1 MLQELRIYVSGH
13 TGMVGSAV
21 VRALRE
27 IGCDD
32 LVLRSSAE
40 LDLRNQADTQDFFR
54 DEKIDLVFFAAGRVG
69 GISVNDAHP
78 AEFLYDNL
86 MMAANAIHAAY
97 RYKVKRFLFLG
108 STCIYPRLAPQPIP
122 ESALLTSELE
132 STNEGYALAKI
143 VGLKLCQYYRHQY
156 GVLYHSAMPTNL
168 YGPGDNYH
176 PENSHVLP
184 ALLRRFHEAK
194 LAKVNE
200 VRIWGT
206 GTPQREFLHVNDLAA
221 ALIHL
226 MILENPPDWVNV
238 GSGEEFTILQ
248 LAQMIAKT
256 VGFEG
261 KVTTDPSRPDGT
273 PRKLCDNSLL
283 RSTGWQPRIP
293 LREGLQDAY
302 QHFLTENEQMILR
315 SK

>member
-1 MLQELRIYVSGH
+1 M
-13 TGMVGSAV
+13 GSAI

-69 GISVNDAHP
+69 GIHVNDAHP

-97 RYKVKRFLFLG
+97 QHKVKRFLFLG

-194 LAKVNE
+194 LAKANE
-200 VRIWGT
+200 VMIWGT
-206 GTPQREFLHVNDLAA
+206 GTPRREFLHVNDLAA

-226 MILENPPDWVNV
+226 MILENPPDWVNA
-238 GSGEEFTILQ
+238 GSGEEVSILQ
-248 LAQMIAKT
+248 LAQMIAET
-256 VGFEG
+256 VGFDG

-283 RSTGWQPRIP
+283 RSTGWQPRIH
-293 LREGLQDAY
+293 LREGLKDAY
-302 QHFLTENEQMILR
+302 QHFLAENEQMILR